1 VGYGRKCLAVGAQS
15 KVSFVPRNKNYAIR
29 MAGSVRYFLASGASA
44 CLYWYAGDV
53 KLEQQRSGGGGRGVV
68 FAWVCSEK
76 MLVHVCMYV
85 CMERLG
91 EAEISR

>member
-1 VGYGRKCLAVGAQS
+1 M
-15 KVSFVPRNKNYAIR
+15 SFVTRNKNYAIR
-29 MAGSVRYFLASGASA
+29 VAGSVRYFLASGASA

-53 KLEQQRSGGGGRGVV
+53 KLERQRPGGGWGGSVRLG
-68 FAWVCSEK
+68 FQRKKCW
-76 MLVHVCMYV
+76 CMYV